1 MTTDAAWDFRI
12 AREIAKPLAGAGV
25 HPNAVTTFGLVVGVA
40 SGVLFGLGLQPAANW
55 AALLFV
61 VAVLTDHVDGEVA
74 RMSGKASVFGHY
86 YDHVAAALS
95 YTAMFIGAGIGLG
108 AGAGGGWTVA
118 AGLAAG
124 FSVIA
129 IMFIRLKMSVDLG
142 AESIRQP
149 VFLGFEPEDTLYVV
163 GPVTWLDGLVGF
175 DGLLTFVLAAGVG
188 TPVYLAHVILRTRRE
203 ALEARRAAVPQT
215 KTGS

>member
-1 MTTDAAWDFRI
+1 MTIAVPWDFRI

-25 HPNAVTTFGLVVGVA
+25 HPNAVTTFGLAVGVA
-40 SGVLFGLGLQPAANW
+40 AGVLFALGGQAAANW
-55 AALLFV
+55 AALLFI

-74 RMSGKASVFGHY
+74 RLSGRTSVFGHY
-86 YDHVAAALS
+86 YDHIAAGLS

-108 AGAGGGWTVA
+108 WVAGGGWAVA

-129 IMFIRLKMSVDLG
+129 IMFIRLKISVDEG

-149 VFLGFEPEDTLYVV
+149 VLLGFEPEDTLYAI
-163 GPVTWLDGLVGF
+163 GPITWLDGFTEF
-175 DGLLTFVLAAGVG
+175 DGLLTFILAAGIG
-188 TPVYLAHVILRTRRE
+188 APVYLAQVVAQTRRE
-203 ALEARRAAVPQT
+203 MPEPRCAAFPQT
-215 KTGS
+215 KMGP